1 MAAKNHQSEGTV
13 MKRQL
18 IIGLTLVASTLTISA
33 PAHAFKYRLLEVEMT
48 CLEDLPETPLPDTIS
63 ICRQIVATKDIIAC
77 QSAGGQIGAIG
88 TRPACVNERASKAR
102 PRGSPP
108 PFFPEEVMAKL
119 FVPVAVPT
127 ELHNGQKDP
136 RAGVGRPRPME
147 PIPVP
152 RTD

>member
-1 MAAKNHQSEGTV
+1 

-18 IIGLTLVASTLTISA
+18 IVGLALVASTLTISA

-48 CLEDLPETPLPDTIS
+48 ELCVDDVDYDFVLICKYTIRMS
-63 ICRQIVATKDIIAC
+63 DIVGCQKD
-77 QSAGGQIGAIG
+77 GGQIGAIG
-88 TRPACVNERASKAR
+88 TRPACVNERSSKAR

-108 PFFPEEVMAKL
+108 PFFPEEVMAKA
-119 FVPVAVPT
+119 FVPVAVPA
-127 ELHNGQKDP
+127 ELYNGQKDP